1 MKFMYVNF
9 HLRVLG
15 ETDLQLVIL
24 ITPVEEKTY
33 FLLSFP
39 YVTIGKRLIM
49 RSLYSLK
56 LKVSLK
62 RES

>member
-1 MKFMYVNF
+1 MYVNF

-33 FLLSFP
+33 FLFSFP

-56 LKVSLK
+56 VKVSLE